1 MDLSPSLVTEQ
12 SSFHLWCR
20 PRRRARAAPRCA
32 LRQVERS
39 AQDLPLSTRSL
50 PARAVPAAAGGEEP
64 SLPQRL
70 FPARWSWGG
79 GAGRHAKFPPAA
91 RFQRVPRRCPRDDSR
106 NDATCT
112 KKRKLFVL
120 QFVLSY
126 PRGLCQRTRRQCLRG
141 ETMVWL
147 SSLCEGTLEMAQQ
160 LSQSLPPPPF

>member
-32 LRQVERS
+32 LRQVERW

-79 GAGRHAKFPPAA
+79 GAGRHTKFPPAA
-91 RFQRVPRRCPRDDSR
+91 RFQRVPWRCPRDDSR

-112 KKRKLFVL
+112 KNESFLYCSLFFPTREA
-120 QFVLSY
+120 FVSEQDASVW
-126 PRGLCQRTRRQCLRG
+126 GERQWCGSARSARAHWKWHNSWVNL
-141 ETMVWL
+141 
-147 SSLCEGTLEMAQQ
+147 
-160 LSQSLPPPPF
+160 SLPPF